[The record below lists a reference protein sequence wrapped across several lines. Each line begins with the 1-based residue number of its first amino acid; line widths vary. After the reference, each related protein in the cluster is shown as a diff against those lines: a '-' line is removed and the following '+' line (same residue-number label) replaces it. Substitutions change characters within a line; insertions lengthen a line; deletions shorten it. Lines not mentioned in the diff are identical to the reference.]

1 MIKAKVNK
9 GEIAELHAEGTAHQ
23 LLAEATIIVRR
34 ICFMIGEQEETEFE
48 KTKVYA
54 STMLM
59 VADGL
64 TEVLKHEK
72 VFEKL
77 ETLANKSET

>member
-1 MIKAKVNK
+1 MIKANVSK
-9 GEIAELHAEGTAHQ
+9 GDIAELHAEGTAHQ

-77 ETLANKSET
+77 ETLADKSET

>member
-9 GEIAELHAEGTAHQ
+9 GEIAELHAEGTTQQ

-64 TEVLKHEK
+64 AEVIKHEK

>member
-1 MIKAKVNK
+1 MITAKVN
-9 GEIAELHAEGTAHQ
+9 ESSIEELHAEGKAHQ
-23 LLAEATIIVRR
+23 LLAEATILVRR
-34 ICFMIGEQEETEFE
+34 ICYMIGEAEKTEFE

-54 STMLM
+54 STMLI

>member
-1 MIKAKVNK
+1 MIKTKVNK

-23 LLAEATIIVRR
+23 LLAEVTIIVKR
-34 ICFMIGEQEETEFE
+34 ICYMIGEQEETEFE

>member
-1 MIKAKVNK
+1 MIKAQVNK
-9 GEIAELHAEGTAHQ
+9 GDIAELRAEGTEQQ
-23 LLAEATIIVRR
+23 LLVEATIIVKR
-34 ICFMIGEQEETEFE
+34 ICYMIGEQEETEFE

-59 VADGL
+59 VANGL
-64 TEVLKHEK
+64 TEVLKHEN

-77 ETLANKSET
+77 EKLSSKTD

>member
-9 GEIAELHAEGTAHQ
+9 GDIAELHAEGTAHQ
-23 LLAEATIIVRR
+23 LLAEATVIVRR
-34 ICFMIGEQEETEFE
+34 ICYMIGEEQDTEFE

-77 ETLANKSET
+77 ESLSNKSET